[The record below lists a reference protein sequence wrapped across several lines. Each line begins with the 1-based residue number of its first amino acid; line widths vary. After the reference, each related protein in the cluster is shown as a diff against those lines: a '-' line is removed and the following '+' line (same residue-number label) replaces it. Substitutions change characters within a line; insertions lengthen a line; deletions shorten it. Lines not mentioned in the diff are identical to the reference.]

1 MSSKKRK
8 SLYPFASTKVSK
20 TLDQNWADALAASDK
35 GSCFEQ
41 EKLVALNKEDTW
53 NFLSITS
60 LVLSPFKAV

>member
-20 TLDQNWADALAASDK
+20 TLDQNWADALAASNK

-41 EKLVALNKEDTW
+41 EKLVALNKEDT
-53 NFLSITS
+53 
-60 LVLSPFKAV
+60 